1 MVWEVSG
8 SVLNNKYR
16 DFLKACAVVRNDRLL
31 DSLDALFFTAR
42 DREDR
47 EEMARIKEESMPYY
61 EQAQMAE
68 DQLVR
73 QTVDGNMENPFGIY
87 LYYSKLFGRKDFS
100 TKRKYRCGKGI
111 PEKIFG
117 PEAQQTPYIA
127 LMNAQ
132 LDRYAGCA
140 IGAVAPEITGRD
152 TLGNP
157 IKLSDFRGKYVI
169 VDFGILIVI
178 GVAKKH
184 RG

>member
-1 MVWEVSG
+1 MVFAEAGNLKVKPATVKKGGVVWEVSG

-42 DREDR
+42 DR

-100 TKRKYRCGKGI
+100 TKENIGAEREYQ
-111 PEKIFG
+111 KI
-117 PEAQQTPYIA
+117 
-127 LMNAQ
+127 
-132 LDRYAGCA
+132 LDR
-140 IGAVAPEITGRD
+140 
-152 TLGNP
+152 
-157 IKLSDFRGKYVI
+157 KLSRL
-169 VDFGILIVI
+169 LISL
-178 GVAKKH
+178 
-184 RG
+184 